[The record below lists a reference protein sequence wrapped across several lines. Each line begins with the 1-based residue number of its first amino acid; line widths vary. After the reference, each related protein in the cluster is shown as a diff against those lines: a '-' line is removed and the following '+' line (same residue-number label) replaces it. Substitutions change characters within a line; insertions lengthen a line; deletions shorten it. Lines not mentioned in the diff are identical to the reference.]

1 MDKLIQ
7 ELKSKGVLKH
17 KLAQEA
23 FKTID
28 RADFVPKDEK
38 PEAYQNRPLSIGY
51 GQTISQPYTV
61 AFMLDLLKPLVG
73 QKILEIG
80 SGSGWQTALLAHIV
94 GEKGKVFAME
104 IIPEI
109 KEFGEKNIEKYPKL
123 AKQVVIFNRDAKN
136 GLPEEAPFDGI
147 IAAATV
153 DEIPKSWK
161 KQLKVGGYIVF
172 PFHDSIY
179 VLTKKSENDFEEEVF
194 PGFVFV
200 PFIEK

>member
-136 GLPEEAPFDGI
+136 GLPEETPFDGI

-161 KQLKVGGYIVF
+161 KQLKVGGRMVF
-172 PFHDSIY
+172 PMRDSIY
-179 VLTKKSENDFEEEVF
+179 VLIKKSEKDFKKEVF
-194 PGFVFV
+194 PNFVFV
-200 PFIEK
+200 PLV